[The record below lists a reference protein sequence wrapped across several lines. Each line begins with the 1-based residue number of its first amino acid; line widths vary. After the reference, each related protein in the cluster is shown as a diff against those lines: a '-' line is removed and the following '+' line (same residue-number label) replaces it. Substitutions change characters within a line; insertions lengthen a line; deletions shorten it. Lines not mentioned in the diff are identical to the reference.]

1 MHSLEMFEDN
11 NCVIQR
17 RTDNATVKR
26 KETNESRQNT
36 QQQTKIRIEQ
46 HELN

>member
-1 MHSLEMFEDN
+1 MKIVTVKLEA
-11 NCVIQR
+11 VIQR

-26 KETNESRQNT
+26 KETNDSRENT